1 MSGGTWQLTL
11 LGLFVGT
18 LVGMTGMGG
27 GSLMTPLLM
36 IILSGFKLLEVLSDR
51 WTNRIVVAGTLAAV
65 LGFAVW
71 GVRRVTGKKAVPL
84 PFDEVPAEL
93 DR

>member
-1 MSGGTWQLTL
+1 MLI
-11 LGLFVGT
+11 
-18 LVGMTGMGG
+18 
-27 GSLMTPLLM
+27 GSIPGILIGSQITVRIPDRVLRVAFGIV

-51 WTNRIVVAGTLAAV
+51 WTNRIVVAGMLAAV